1 MACLIKL
8 LGDRGVVDLG
18 IGDAKTVAEVSER
31 HRRRRHR
38 VAVLTEIEDEIKRVK
53 SRALQGEPDISL
65 RKKHGHKCKGQILLK
80 RQLEPNQI
88 SVSNNPWFAMQL
100 LSSPSYNGW

>member
-8 LGDRGVVDLG
+8 LGDMVDLG

-65 RKKHGHKCKGQILLK
+65 RKSMDTNAKDKFSSKDNW
-80 RQLEPNQI
+80 NQI
-88 SVSNNPWFAMQL
+88 RSVYPITLGL
-100 LSSPSYNGW
+100 LCNS